1 MEHHGSKDEGRRQT
15 EPPSKSLTL
24 SGKECLPMP
33 DPRHFAGHT
42 DTPGL
47 YVITVEGALDP
58 DWSERLSGMQIS
70 PVPGTVV
77 PRTRLTGWLRDQGSL
92 HGVLSTLNSLA
103 LPIVTLERVRSDP
116 EGGPT

>member
-1 MEHHGSKDEGRRQT
+1 M
-15 EPPSKSLTL
+15 SLIP
-24 SGKECLPMP
+24 SGKEGLLMS
-33 DPRHFAGHT
+33 DQRYLAGHI

-47 YVITVEGALDP
+47 YVIIVEGILDP

-70 PVPGTVV
+70 PVPGSAL

-103 LPIVTLERVRSDP
+103 LTIVTLERVRSDP